1 MQTMGQV
8 GYALALPKRL
18 EVAGAGVEAAP
29 KSDVVAGVAPNAV
42 APNAGADAAA
52 DVAPNPNDG
61 ADAAGAAPNSGVA
74 AGCPNITLV
83 SVRRGVRMAAFKAM
97 QPRGSGDD
105 LTPRAASETFLPLVC
120 VRSGPPSVDAVAG
133 CTRGTR
139 VHCTANGASAPS
151 HAAPHSTWLGLPGDD
166 GIALADQPAAA
177 ALTATPMQDECDA
190 AVCVASRGG
199 AAGHPLCPPRVL
211 ETKGRSRNG
220 LARTGQGAQAH

>member
-83 SVRRGVRMAAFKAM
+83 SVRRGACGWRLS
-97 QPRGSGDD
+97 RRCS
-105 LTPRAASETFLPLVC
+105 R
-120 VRSGPPSVDAVAG
+120 
-133 CTRGTR
+133 
-139 VHCTANGASAPS
+139 
-151 HAAPHSTWLGLPGDD
+151 
-166 GIALADQPAAA
+166 AAA
-177 ALTATPMQDECDA
+177 ATI
-190 AVCVASRGG
+190 
-199 AAGHPLCPPRVL
+199 
-211 ETKGRSRNG
+211 
-220 LARTGQGAQAH
+220 